1 LSAIATDNPVAL
13 LVSIALAV
21 HADVMD
27 TLAALR
33 ARLSWDQEAF
43 ALSIA
48 TEIIGANGGGVFAE
62 AVSKSSRNWLACS

>member
-1 LSAIATDNPVAL
+1 
-13 LVSIALAV
+13 
-21 HADVMD
+21 MD

-48 TEIIGANGGGVFAE
+48 TEIISANGGGVFAE